1 VTIAFAFADVVCS
14 LEEAVMPC
22 RWGSAM
28 SSWYWDTKM
37 SIRKTKK
44 APAGTNV
51 LSHGRLNVVFGA
63 ITTPIVFEG
72 KDWRSE
78 FALEGQLSFLEW

>member
-1 VTIAFAFADVVCS
+1 
-14 LEEAVMPC
+14 
-22 RWGSAM
+22 
-28 SSWYWDTKM
+28 M